1 MEVEINN
8 NHREAIERK
17 LRSVDYWRRHPM
29 SLQECLLQF
38 KRLREQRFARESKS
52 TLSTSLP

>member
-1 MEVEINN
+1 MKVKINN
-8 NHREAIERK
+8 NHRAAIERK
-17 LRSVDYWRRHPM
+17 QRSVDYWRQHPM

-52 TLSTSLP
+52 TPSTSLP